1 MLKKEALLEAKPYIF
16 TYNYLYHSQ
25 NYENN

>member
-1 MLKKEALLEAKPYIF
+1 MLKKEALLGAEPYVF

-25 NYENN
+25 NYENK